1 MLASSSLPSS
11 LLLSSPSSSP
21 YSPSAR
27 SQRPAQEEREKV
39 GVEGG
44 GGRGRKKTSSVP
56 SSLPSLLS
64 FNVTTGV
71 GEMAGIL
78 AGF

>member
-21 YSPSAR
+21 YSPFTAS
-27 SQRPAQEEREKV
+27 SRPAKKEREKV
-39 GVEGG
+39 GV
-44 GGRGRKKTSSVP
+44 GGRGKPFLP